1 MTYAP
6 PPPPPAGYPA
16 PPPRSPAPAPPPYA
30 QPYPYGGVVAQPQG
44 NGLAVT
50 ALVLG
55 IISIVFSW
63 VPFFDWVLAV
73 LAIIFGAIGISTANK
88 RGGAGKGMA
97 VAGLILGVIT
107 VVLGVIFVI
116 YVFSVFHTV
125 CTTQGVSCG

>member
-1 MTYAP
+1 MSYAP
-6 PPPPPAGYPA
+6 PPPG
-16 PPPRSPAPAPPPYA
+16 SPAPAPPPYA
-30 QPYPYGGVVAQPQG
+30 QPYPYGGAVAQPQG

-63 VPFFDWVLAV
+63 VPFFDWVLAI
-73 LAIIFGAIGISTANK
+73 LAIIFGAVGISAANK
-88 RGGAGKGMA
+88 RGGVGKGMA
-97 VAGLILGVIT
+97 VAGLILGLIT

-125 CTTQGVSCG
+125 CTTQGVTCG